1 MKTLLSLMTLL
12 LGASCLSATEIVL
25 TLMPPTRPVSPAA
38 RIPIDLVGINGGSV
52 EMPFDAPASL
62 SGRLAST
69 AGDWAVSLT
78 AEGTAPDAVAASG
91 FAVRRY
97 ALTVPADAVGRTVLE
112 VAWPGSPPLHA
123 VLEVRAEGVAESSIA
138 STPLGELGASAPV
151 ASSLAR
157 TFAGRFMPNQPIYF
171 LYGDAAQAAKF
182 QFSFDYRLGSLRW
195 GEPGTQKL
203 STLRLGYTQRSL
215 WDIDAASS
223 PFYDTSYMPEVAV
236 VTDWMVPAKGISG
249 FTWMGLRAGYQHESN
264 GKDGDDSRSL
274 NRVYLRPRFI
284 LGSFE
289 KWFLVMVPEL
299 HVYVG
304 GLSNNPRLK
313 DYRGYGNLQ
322 LYVSYKGGPT
332 LRFNG
337 WAGEKLEHTSYQLDF
352 TYPLRSA
359 WLNIETYFHVQYFN
373 GYGESLRNY
382 DRKSDA
388 VRFGLSLVR

>member
-1 MKTLLSLMTLL
+1 MKLL
-12 LGASCLSATEIVL
+12 LQLLILLVGLERGLAAEIAL
-25 TLMPPTRPVSPAA
+25 TLMPPAGPVS
-38 RIPIDLVGINGGSV
+38 RLSHIPIDLVGINGGSIEV
-52 EMPFDAPASL
+52 PFEVPATI
-62 SGRLAST
+62 SGRLSGVG
-69 AGDWAVSLT
+69 GDWPVTLA
-78 AEGTAPDAVAASG
+78 AAATAPGSVAPGG

-97 ALTVPADAVGRTVLE
+97 RLTVPPDAAGRAILE
-112 VAWPGSPPLHA
+112 VGWPGSAPLSA
-123 VLEVRAEGVAESSIA
+123 VITVRGAGEADPATAI
-138 STPLGELGASAPV
+138 TPLGEIGAAAPV

-171 LYGDAAQAAKF
+171 LYGDAEQAAKY
-182 QFSFDYRLGSLRW
+182 QFSFDYRLGALRW
-195 GEPGTQKL
+195 GGASRPQL

-236 VTDWMVPAKGISG
+236 VTDAMVPEDGISG
-249 FTWMGLRAGYQHESN
+249 FTWMGLRASYQHESN

-274 NRVYLRPRFI
+274 NRFYLRPRFI
-284 LGSFE
+284 IGSFDS
-289 KWFLVMVPEL
+289 WFLVMVPEL
-299 HVYVG
+299 HAYVG

-313 DYRGYGNLQ
+313 DYRGYGNMQ
-322 LYVSYKGGPT
+322 LYISYRNGPT

-337 WAGEKLEHTSYQLDF
+337 WAGEDFQNASYQFDF
-352 TYPLRSA
+352 TYPLRLS
-359 WLNIETYFHVQYFN
+359 WMNIETYFQVQYFN